1 MANPNF
7 IKSMACAAA
16 IAGRRVVAVGA
27 SDFSAVTA
35 SAVSSPAI
43 GISEQI
49 GSRLNDTVVDVILE
63 GIAEAVS
70 GGTIARGDRLTS
82 NASGAVIASTAETDR
97 VVGIAL
103 QSAASGDIINV
114 LISRR

>member
-27 SDFSAVTA
+27 SDFAAVTA

-49 GSRLNDTVVDVILE
+49 GSRLNDTVVDVILS
-63 GIAEAVS
+63 GTAEAVA
-70 GGTIARGDRLTS
+70 GGTITRGDRLTS
-82 NASGAVIASTAETDR
+82 NGSGAVITSTAETDR
-97 VVGIAL
+97 IVGVAL
-103 QSAASGDIINV
+103 QSAVSGDIINV
-114 LISRR
+114 LIALR